1 MLNIKLNSTINRG
14 KNSVQVMLGLTN
26 DTIEVFD
33 RTPPTT
39 LIPGVNVV
47 GIAGLLIRQTF
58 RRPKYSA
65 FGLFDVST
73 SLLQTYQ
80 GSDFIIVV
88 PWFIR
93 DHWDSPNM
101 AWSWIIGIPIYST
114 LPGRRHNSHYSSFWL
129 FRTQDCSRSSK
140 QVGSKWILKYWWTM
154 DSSSRY
160 LWNLFRKLDYESS
173 SRCVYHEL
181 ARRRLNT
188 YLCIFYDRQGKKQ
201 YLLWG

>member
-1 MLNIKLNSTINRG
+1 MRSSEELNITIDAVTFHCPDGLSEEFRPNIVVVVNFTMLNIKLNSTINRG

-88 PWFIR
+88 P
-93 DHWDSPNM
+93 
-101 AWSWIIGIPIYST
+101 
-114 LPGRRHNSHYSSFWL
+114 
-129 FRTQDCSRSSK
+129 
-140 QVGSKWILKYWWTM
+140 
-154 DSSSRY
+154 
-160 LWNLFRKLDYESS
+160 
-173 SRCVYHEL
+173 
-181 ARRRLNT
+181 
-188 YLCIFYDRQGKKQ
+188 
-201 YLLWG
+201 